1 MSLNILDHL
10 GLAYQ
15 PIWGAQRQLVAVR
28 LRVRALRPEV
38 VDAAHLLQLLS
49 AERQPYTP
57 PLLISFTD
65 RPLLLQALAI
75 SPQEGIWLELPDEG
89 EFVTDELRQ
98 HVQFAQRMGHQLV
111 QCGPLA
117 RAAQGV
123 AAAGRSLP
131 MHLLDLWP
139 EDVAQA
145 LRSVAERGQPASAPQ
160 ARSPVLAGH
169 IYQNIGSS
177 ALAAHCLDDRRAW
190 GICDWPVDD
199 VLHQHRHQSIA
210 CDRHVVLH
218 VLRAF
223 EQDLSM
229 DEVENRIYLDPV
241 LAYRMLRMVN
251 SVAFG
256 TSREVD
262 SVRHALMLLGH
273 SNMRQWLNE
282 QLLAAS
288 LEPALRPV
296 RHAMVLRAQLMDHLM
311 DAGPEHDLR
320 AEIHLTGLFSR
331 IDGLL
336 QEPLA
341 DALARIPLSARV
353 TDALL
358 NHHGPYV
365 SYLDV
370 ARHMED
376 LHAMGDLP
384 LICHT
389 HEFRVD
395 DVNRALIRMLCH
407 VRHNPV

>member
-15 PIWGAQRQLVAVR
+15 PIWGAQRQLAAIR
-28 LRVRALRPEV
+28 LRVRALHAES
-38 VDAAHLLQLLS
+38 VDAAHFLQLLS
-49 AERQPYTP
+49 VERQPHTP
-57 PLLISFTD
+57 PLLVSFVD
-65 RPLLLQALAI
+65 RPLLQQALAV
-75 SPQEGIWLELPDEG
+75 SPQEGIWLELPHEG
-89 EFVTDELRQ
+89 DFATDELRQ
-98 HVQFAQRMGHQLV
+98 HVLFARRMGHQLV

-117 RAAQGV
+117 RV
-123 AAAGRSLP
+123 ASASPADGGAP
-131 MHLLDLWP
+131 AMHLLDLWP

-145 LRSVAERGQPASAPQ
+145 LRSVAERGKPASAPQ
-160 ARSPVLAGH
+160 TRSPVLAGH

-199 VLHQHRHQSIA
+199 VLHQHRNQPIA
-210 CDRHVVLH
+210 CDRNVVLH

-229 DEVENRIYLDPV
+229 DEVEDRLYLDPV
-241 LAYRMLRMVN
+241 LTYRMLRMVN

-256 TSREVD
+256 ASREVG

-273 SNMRQWLNE
+273 RNMRQWLNE
-282 QLLAAS
+282 QLLGAS

-296 RHAMVLRAQLMDHLM
+296 RHAMVLRAHLMDYLM

-353 TDALL
+353 NDALL

-370 ARHMED
+370 ACHMED
-376 LHAMGDLP
+376 LHGMGDLP
-384 LICHT
+384 LLCHT
-389 HEFRVD
+389 HEFRLD
-395 DVNRALIRMLCH
+395 DVNRALIRMLCQ